1 MTQNT
6 ERINDNDSILLYV
19 QNDYCSAAR
28 RNCTDFAGL
37 VLSYPNSRIIH
48 PRNRIYLDYVG
59 ASRRC
64 LRFAPIFIFQEGSR
78 ASCRNSPLTAE
89 KKLRLNNKAYF
100 VQYPEVKEIPMKT
113 IDNAVLAGYNA
124 GIERDRLRTGIGIIE
139 FERTKEIL
147 IEKLPKPPAVI
158 YDIGGAYGEYAWWL
172 ASLGYE
178 VHLFDLS
185 ETNIAMS
192 AELAAEY
199 PGTKLASAE
208 VCDARS
214 VPREDRSADA
224 VLLMGPLYSITEY
237 EERIIAIKESRRLLK
252 DGGLLFSAAL
262 TPYSVLVPRLAWYRI
277 DDSSKRRELDDP
289 AVFSIIERALEDG
302 CYINPDKKIASGLGS
317 SHLHTAKALR
327 EELRLG
333 GFTTAAVHG
342 VMGGAWLA
350 PNLDELLAEEETKEM
365 LMKTV
370 RMLDAHEEI
379 IGLSGH
385 LLAVSKKAECLTDVI

>member
-1 MTQNT
+1 
-6 ERINDNDSILLYV
+6 
-19 QNDYCSAAR
+19 
-28 RNCTDFAGL
+28 
-37 VLSYPNSRIIH
+37 
-48 PRNRIYLDYVG
+48 
-59 ASRRC
+59 
-64 LRFAPIFIFQEGSR
+64 
-78 ASCRNSPLTAE
+78 
-89 KKLRLNNKAYF
+89 
-100 VQYPEVKEIPMKT
+100 MKT

-124 GIERDRLRTGIGIIE
+124 GIERDRLRTGIGLIE

-147 IEKLPKPPAVI
+147 LEKLPKPPAVI

-185 ETNIAMS
+185 GTNIAMS

-199 PGTKLASAE
+199 PGVHLASAT

-214 VPREDRSADA
+214 VPRPDKSADA

-237 EERIIAIKESRRLLK
+237 EERILAIKESRRLLK
-252 DGGLLFSAAL
+252 DDGNLFSAAL
-262 TPYSVLVPRLAWYRI
+262 TPYSVLIPRLACYHDERRT
-277 DDSSKRRELDDP
+277 SGRELDDP
-289 AVFSIIERALEDG
+289 AVLSIIERALMDG
-302 CYINPDKKIASGLGS
+302 CYCNPEKKIASGLGS

-327 EELRLG
+327 EELSLG
-333 GFTTAAVHG
+333 GFDTAAVHG

-350 PNLDELLAEEETKEM
+350 PNLDELLANEKTKAV

-370 RMLDAHEEI
+370 RMLDTHEEI

-385 LLAVSKKAECLTDVI
+385 LLAVSRKKT